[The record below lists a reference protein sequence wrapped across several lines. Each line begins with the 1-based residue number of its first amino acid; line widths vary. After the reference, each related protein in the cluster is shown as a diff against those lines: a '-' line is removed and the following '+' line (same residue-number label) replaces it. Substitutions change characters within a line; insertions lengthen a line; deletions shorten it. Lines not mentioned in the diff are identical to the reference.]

1 MLFKEITGQEEIK
14 KHLIQTVK
22 ENRVSHAQL
31 FLGAP
36 GYGGLALAIA
46 YAQYINCTSRTDEDA
61 CGSCASC
68 VKYNKLV
75 HPDLH
80 FVFPV
85 VKTNGSKKSVSDD
98 FLPSWREMVL
108 KSPYFNQQMWYKT
121 IGVENK
127 QGNIYVD
134 ESARII
140 SKLSL
145 KTYESDYKV
154 MIVWMPERMNKYTA
168 NKLLKMI
175 EEPPRKTLFLLA
187 AEDSSM
193 ILPTILSRTQLLKIP
208 RIDAESLEHELTEK
222 YSLDA
227 RSARNI
233 VHLSEGNMLK
243 AAEVAEK
250 SEEIEFNRVR
260 FREFMLCA
268 FNKDVTGLMTF
279 TDQMTTLGRERIRE
293 FFDYSLRLL
302 RENFIFHFNEPSLNF
317 LTDEEKEFTV
327 KFSRFVNERN
337 IFRMNEEFNTA
348 SYHIMANGY
357 EKLILFD
364 LGLKMMALLRK

>member
-1 MLFKEITGQEEIK
+1 MLFKNITGQEEIK
-14 KHLIQTVK
+14 RHLIQTVT
-22 ENRVSHAQL
+22 ENRISHAQL

-46 YAQYINCTSRTDEDA
+46 YARYICCTARTDGDA
-61 CGSCASC
+61 CGTCASC
-68 VKYNKLV
+68 VKYSKLI

-80 FVFPV
+80 FVFPI
-85 VKTNGSKKSVSDD
+85 VKTAGSKKSVSDD
-98 FLPSWREMVL
+98 FLSAWREMVL
-108 KSPYFNQQMWYKT
+108 QSPYFNQQMWYKA

-127 QGNIYVD
+127 QGKIYVD

-145 KTYESDYKV
+145 KTFESEYKV
-154 MIVWMPERMNKYTA
+154 MIIWMPERMNNYTA

-175 EEPPRKTLFLLA
+175 EEPPLKTLFLLV
-187 AEDSSM
+187 AEDSSR

-208 RIDAESLEHELTEK
+208 RIDAESLEKALTVK
-222 YSLDA
+222 YSLD
-227 RSARNI
+227 SKTARNI
-233 VHLSEGNMLK
+233 VHLAEGDMLK
-243 AAEVAEK
+243 AVEVAEK
-250 SEEIEFNRVR
+250 SEEIEFNRTK

-268 FNKDVTGLMTF
+268 FNKDVPGLMAF

-293 FFDYSLRLL
+293 FFTYSLRLL

-364 LGLKMMALLRK
+364 LGLKMMALLKK